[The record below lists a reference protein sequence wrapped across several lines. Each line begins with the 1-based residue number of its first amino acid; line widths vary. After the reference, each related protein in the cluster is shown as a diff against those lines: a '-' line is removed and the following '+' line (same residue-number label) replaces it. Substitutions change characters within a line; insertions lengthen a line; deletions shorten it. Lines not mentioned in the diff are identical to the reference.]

1 MKIVK
6 TIMQPI
12 EEIKSIKCNKCG
24 KIIPDIMYDDYLSVN
39 RQWGYFSNIFKDEEN
54 HKFDLCEECYAE
66 IISSFKIAP
75 EGFGYS
81 AYSFDK
87 VIEEISEQEL
97 FEEWKKNYTKEVR

>member
-6 TIMQPI
+6 TIMQPV
-12 EEIKSIKCNKCG
+12 EEIEDIVCNRCGRKVLDFSNSLEIKKE
-24 KIIPDIMYDDYLSVN
+24 
-39 RQWGYFSNIFKDEEN
+39 WGYFSEIFKDEEN

-75 EGFGYS
+75 EGFGYN

-87 VIEEISEQEL
+87 AIEEISEQEL